1 MVHLA
6 LDHLLAQLLE
16 RVDQKEYHLLD
27 RLVVD
32 HAQMMG
38 LLEGH
43 MDVDQTFV
51 DESVVYH

>member
-6 LDHLLAQLLE
+6 LDHLLVQLLE
-16 RVDQKEYHLLD
+16 HVDQKEHRLLD

-43 MDVDQTFV
+43 KDVDQTLV